1 MGLQT
6 GTKSYD
12 YALEPRSNTVPT
24 RTSKTEERQG
34 IIREC
39 GDGDGFSVA
48 VAATLDP
55 CSLTNSLNGPDWPST
70 RFKYVAAASKLK

>member
-24 RTSKTEERQG
+24 RTSKTEERQET
-34 IIREC
+34 IREC
-39 GDGDGFSVA
+39 GDDELMVDSVLLLQLYW
-48 VAATLDP
+48 TLA
-55 CSLTNSLNGPDWPST
+55 
-70 RFKYVAAASKLK
+70 R

>member
-24 RTSKTEERQG
+24 RTSKTEERQET
-34 IIREC
+34 IREC
-39 GDGDGFSVA
+39 GDDDGFSVA

-55 CSLTNSLNGPDWPST
+55 CSLTNFLNGPGWPST
-70 RFKYVAAASKLK
+70 RIKFVAAASKLK

>member
-24 RTSKTEERQG
+24 RTSKTEEKEKTMG
-34 IIREC
+34 EC
-39 GDGDGFSVA
+39 DDESGYSAA

-55 CSLTNSLNGPDWPST
+55 CSLTQSLNGPDWPST
-70 RFKYVAAASKLK
+70 RIKYVAAASKLK